1 MSQYSMFFYQQFLSS
16 ITLEVK
22 PIVLGQE
29 DTSYWHFDNI
39 FCRLN
44 GYRKVIILEAIYQQS
59 EKVQYQR
66 KLTATVKTNIFQ
78 RQITNTRFVWCYATP
93 SQAPLVE
100 AMPPFANKNMCIIVS
115 NLTLVFLH
123 KNVPRSGRLPFKKTL
138 LLVDT
143 VMGFL
148 QGFTGDN
155 VLNTT
160 FN

>member
-1 MSQYSMFFYQQFLSS
+1 MFFYQQFLSS

-66 KLTATVKTNIFQ
+66 QLTTTVKTNIFQ
-78 RQITNTRFVWCYATP
+78 RQITNTRFIRCYAPP
-93 SQAPLVE
+93 SQAPQVV
-100 AMPPFANKNMCIIVS
+100 AMPPWALIFALFQWHEISILWHLYIRSCSAGKFV
-115 NLTLVFLH
+115 VH
-123 KNVPRSGRLPFKKTL
+123 KKFSLEISLFNQKTL
-138 LLVDT
+138 KKK
-143 VMGFL
+143 GN
-148 QGFTGDN
+148 N
-155 VLNTT
+155 VVY
-160 FN
+160 FSRYV

>member
-29 DTSYWHFDNI
+29 DSSYWHFDNI

-66 KLTATVKTNIFQ
+66 QLTTTVKTNIFQ
-78 RQITNTRFVWCYATP
+78 RQITNTRFIRCYAPP
-93 SQAPLVE
+93 SQAPQVV
-100 AMPPFANKNMCIIVS
+100 AMLPWALIFA
-115 NLTLVFLH
+115 LF
-123 KNVPRSGRLPFKKTL
+123 
-138 LLVDT
+138 
-143 VMGFL
+143 
-148 QGFTGDN
+148 Q
-155 VLNTT
+155 
-160 FN
+160 

>member
-1 MSQYSMFFYQQFLSS
+1 MSQCLEFFYQHFLSS

-66 KLTATVKTNIFQ
+66 QLTTTVKTNIFQ
-78 RQITNTRFVWCYATP
+78 RQITNTCFVRCYAP
-93 SQAPLVE
+93 PLQAQAENSRIRQILV
-100 AMPPFANKNMCIIVS
+100 
-115 NLTLVFLH
+115 
-123 KNVPRSGRLPFKKTL
+123 
-138 LLVDT
+138 
-143 VMGFL
+143 
-148 QGFTGDN
+148 
-155 VLNTT
+155 
-160 FN
+160 

>member
-1 MSQYSMFFYQQFLSS
+1 MSQFSLFFYQHFLSS

-66 KLTATVKTNIFQ
+66 QLTTTVKTNIFQ
-78 RQITNTRFVWCYATP
+78 RQITNTRFIRCYAPP
-93 SQAPLVE
+93 SQAPQVV
-100 AMPPFANKNMCIIVS
+100 AMPPWALIF
-115 NLTLVFLH
+115 
-123 KNVPRSGRLPFKKTL
+123 
-138 LLVDT
+138 
-143 VMGFL
+143 
-148 QGFTGDN
+148 
-155 VLNTT
+155 
-160 FN
+160 